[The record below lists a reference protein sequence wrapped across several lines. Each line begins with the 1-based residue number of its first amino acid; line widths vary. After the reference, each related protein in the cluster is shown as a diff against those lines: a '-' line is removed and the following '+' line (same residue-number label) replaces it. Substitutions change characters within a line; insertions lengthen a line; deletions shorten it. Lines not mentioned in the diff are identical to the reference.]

1 MRYKIVLQNAQKYEA
16 VIFRDIDEPELPKDT
31 SVTERKLILIAKA
44 RAAVL
49 EEMKENPSFTITRIE
64 EAPLEFREES
74 Y

>member
-1 MRYKIVLQNAQKYEA
+1 MRYKIVLQNSQKHEA

-31 SVTERKLILIAKA
+31 TVTQKKLILIAKA
-44 RAAVL
+44 RAEIL
-49 EEMKENPSFTITRIE
+49 EEIKENPSFTITRIE